1 MISRTV
7 FPKIV
12 QMISIASRRYFY
24 LTLVIGGCLSSSVHS
39 TEVNPL
45 PVQPVV
51 FKGIDTSRL
60 MGSPDPLPLEPER
73 AFPRLRFDR
82 PVQVTYAGDGSG
94 RLFVVEQAGL
104 IHVFPNRPDV
114 DHTTIFLD
122 IRDVVSR
129 DHNEEG
135 LLGLAFHPRFKE
147 NGEFFVYYSTRPRA
161 SIVSRFRVSREDP
174 NRADRSSEE
183 ILMHIPQPFG
193 NHNGGSIEFGPDG
206 YLYIGLG
213 DGGSANDPFGAGQ
226 DLKTLLGKI
235 LRIDVDHRDPGL
247 AYAIPKDNPF
257 AGRSDGTRG
266 EIWAYGLRNVWRLA
280 FDRVTGDLYAGDV
293 GQNRYEEVDLIV
305 RGGNYGWKI
314 REGFHPFEPSAP
326 QTGDVLIDPLVEY
339 FRHEGMSVTGGR
351 VYRGRRLP
359 EFYGAYFYGDYVTGN
374 VWILRLD
381 ENKRVIE
388 NRKVARTGLNISS
401 FGEDAEGELYFTA
414 FDGYV
419 YRFRKRSGDLS
430 AIAAAFPR
438 KLSET
443 GLFTD
448 PTSLVPSEGLLPY
461 DVNVPLWSD
470 GAMKQRFLAL
480 PRGQSVTFSEKGHW
494 QFPEGTV
501 LVKTFFLPASATAAS
516 RSPREISAAELAD
529 PRQWRRL
536 ETRLLV
542 RSPEGWQGYTY
553 VWNDAQTD
561 AELLDGAK
569 TVEVS
574 AATPTGRET
583 FSWYFPSRSDCM
595 ACHTPAAGFVLGLN
609 TRQLNRPVIPG
620 SYSYSSV
627 KATSESV
634 SSSNEADHG
643 KMEALVEGRERPN
656 QIALWRALGVF
667 ANPPQG
673 APESWD
679 AYPDWFTAST
689 AKAGQRQELVRA
701 YLDANCAMCH
711 VPDGIVNRPDFRY
724 HTPLEKA
731 QLIGVNP
738 GQGQVGPQGS
748 KIVRPGNPEASELW
762 HRLRL
767 RGPRQMPPLATNRT
781 DERAVSLVEQWIRD
795 LQESRQLTPAI
806 PSRRR

>member
-1 MISRTV
+1 MPESA
-7 FPKIV
+7 F
-12 QMISIASRRYFY
+12 
-24 LTLVIGGCLSSSVHS
+24 LVIA
-39 TEVNPL
+39 TERV
-45 PVQPVV
+45 
-51 FKGIDTSRL
+51 
-60 MGSPDPLPLEPER
+60 
-73 AFPRLRFDR
+73 
-82 PVQVTYAGDGSG
+82 
-94 RLFVVEQAGL
+94 
-104 IHVFPNRPDV
+104 
-114 DHTTIFLD
+114 
-122 IRDVVSR
+122 
-129 DHNEEG
+129 G
-135 LLGLAFHPRFKE
+135 LLV
-147 NGEFFVYYSTRPRA
+147 GEEAV
-161 SIVSRFRVSREDP
+161 
-174 NRADRSSEE
+174 
-183 ILMHIPQPFG
+183 
-193 NHNGGSIEFGPDG
+193 
-206 YLYIGLG
+206 
-213 DGGSANDPFGAGQ
+213 DGGTANDPFGAGQ

-257 AGRSDGTRG
+257 AGRNDGSRG

-280 FDRVTGDLYAGDV
+280 FDRVTGDLFAGDV

-314 REGFHPFEPSAP
+314 REGFHPFDPTAP

-351 VYRGRRLP
+351 VYRGQRIP

-381 ENKRVIE
+381 ENKQVIE

-401 FGEDAEGELYFTA
+401 FGEDAAGELYFTA

-419 YRFRKRSGDLS
+419 YRFRKRSGNLS

-443 GLFTD
+443 GLFAD
-448 PTSLVPSEGLLPY
+448 AADLVPSEGLLPY

-480 PRGQSVTFSEKGHW
+480 PRGQSVTFSEKGQW

-501 LVKTFFLPASATAAS
+501 LVKTFFLPASAMAAGQ
-516 RSPREISAAELAD
+516 SPRTVSAAELAN

-542 RSPEGWQGYTY
+542 RTPEGWQGYTY

-569 TVEVS
+569 TAEVL
-574 AATPTGRET
+574 AVTPTGREK

-609 TRQLNRPVIPG
+609 TRQLNRPVVPG
-620 SYSYSSV
+620 FSFSLNANNENAPSS
-627 KATSESV
+627 KGTEREKLATHSESGA
-634 SSSNEADHG
+634 S
-643 KMEALVEGRERPN
+643 LN
-656 QIALWRALGVF
+656 QIALWRAMGIF
-667 ANPPQG
+667 TEQPQG
-673 APESWD
+673 DPESWE
-679 AYPDWFTAST
+679 AYLDWFTVSPAT
-689 AKAGQRQELVRA
+689 AEQRQELVRA

-724 HTPLEKA
+724 HTPLERA

-748 KIVRPGNPEASELW
+748 KIVRPGSPEASELW

-767 RGPRQMPPLATNRT
+767 RGPRQMPPLASNRA

-795 LQESRQLTPAI
+795 LQKTWQPPAVS

>member
-1 MISRTV
+1 M
-7 FPKIV
+7 
-12 QMISIASRRYFY
+12 SRRHFVGQL
-24 LTLVIGGCLSSSVHS
+24 LTSLLAVLYAVAFQGLLSAVDVKSSHNVLLVFQAV
-39 TEVNPL
+39 
-45 PVQPVV
+45 
-51 FKGIDTSRL
+51 DTSRL

-82 PVQVTYAGDGSG
+82 PLELTHAGDGSG
-94 RLFVVEQAGL
+94 RLFVVEQAGV
-104 IHVFPNRPDV
+104 IHVFPNRPDI
-114 DHTTIFLD
+114 DRTTVFLD

-161 SIVSRFRVSREDP
+161 SIVSRFRVSRDDP
-174 NRADRSSEE
+174 NRADRQSEE
-183 ILMHIPQPFG
+183 ILMHIPQPYG

-206 YLYIGLG
+206 YLYIGMG
-213 DGGSANDPFGAGQ
+213 DGGAANDPLGAGQ

-235 LRIDVDHRDPGL
+235 LRIDVDRRDPGL

-257 AGRSDGTRG
+257 AGRNDARG

-280 FDRVTGDLYAGDV
+280 FDRVTGDLFAGDV
-293 GQNRYEEVDLIV
+293 GQNRYEEVNLIV

-314 REGFHPFEPSAP
+314 REGFHPFEPNAP
-326 QTGDVLIDPLVEY
+326 QTGDVLIDPLAEY
-339 FRHEGMSVTGGR
+339 FRHEGLSVTGGR
-351 VYRGRRLP
+351 VYRGQRLP

-381 ENKRVIE
+381 EKKQVIE
-388 NRKVARTGLNISS
+388 NRKVARTGLNISA
-401 FGEDAEGELYFTA
+401 FGEDAEGELYITA
-414 FDGYV
+414 FDGYI
-419 YRFRKRSGDLS
+419 YRFRKREGDLS

-443 GLFTD
+443 GLFT
-448 PTSLVPSEGLLPY
+448 SSAGLVPANGLLPY

-470 GAMKQRFLAL
+470 GAVKQRFLAL
-480 PRGQSVTFSEKGHW
+480 PRGKSVTFSEKGHW

-501 LVKTFFLPASATAAS
+501 LVKTFFVPASATAAA
-516 RSPREISAAELAD
+516 RPPRAVSALELAD
-529 PRQWRRL
+529 PQQWRRL

-542 RSPEGWQGYTY
+542 LSPEGWQGYTY

-583 FSWYFPSRSDCM
+583 LSWYFPSRSDCM

-609 TRQLNRPVIPG
+609 TRQLNRPINPELALPSPVG
-620 SYSYSSV
+620 SSGDVAEKHLASEQSRASSDG
-627 KATSESV
+627 SQP
-634 SSSNEADHG
+634 
-643 KMEALVEGRERPN
+643 LN
-656 QIALWRALGVF
+656 QIALWRDLGVF
-667 ANPPQG
+667 AEPPQG
-673 APESWD
+673 TPESWES
-679 AYPDWFTAST
+679 YPDWFKATTNTAE
-689 AKAGQRQELVRA
+689 QRQVLIRA

-711 VPDGIVNRPDFRY
+711 VPNGIVSRPDFRF
-724 HTPLEKA
+724 HTPLERA
-731 QLIGVNP
+731 ELIGANP
-738 GQGQVGPQGS
+738 GQGQVGPERS
-748 KIVRPGNPEASELW
+748 KIVRPGDPEGSELW

-767 RGPRQMPPLATNRT
+767 RGPRQMPPLASNRA
-781 DERAVSLVEQWIRD
+781 DEQAVSLVEQWIMD
-795 LQESRQLTPAI
+795 LRETWQAPTANP
-806 PSRRR
+806 PRRR